1 MQDVTIRKFKHSDV
15 DDFIRLSQSSFAEE
29 SIAAGLTPE
38 DFEQETRRIFRWKM
52 IPYRIM
58 TGLMGIQ
65 WEGFVAEKS
74 GKVVGGGMYMGR
86 EKRMV
91 LSNLMV
97 DPQFRR
103 LGIGQALLIKR
114 LERLAEL
121 GFPFVT
127 TEVLETNT
135 ASLANI
141 AKQGFEMYNRYSL
154 YEHDLPVA
162 DAHSH
167 GQPDLVLRDTRRVD
181 RALFKDLEAKVT
193 PPLVL
198 YIDGSQES
206 RHFLTA
212 WQRLY
217 QRYAHYSRW
226 IKSLLVGEET
236 LGFVVVDFQ
245 AQQHK
250 GFMLDP
256 VLLDVCLPYLPDL
269 IREAGAWLTLYGKT
283 SMIMEIPD
291 RQTQIS
297 TYLLEHG
304 WEKKYTWL
312 GFIKWLDERAKQDI
326 ASRYPKETG

>member
-1 MQDVTIRKFKHSDV
+1 MKGVIIRKFMHRDV

-29 SIAAGLTPE
+29 SIAAGLTSQ
-38 DFEQETRRIFRWKM
+38 DFERETRRIFRWKM
-52 IPYRIM
+52 IPYRVL
-58 TGLMGIQ
+58 TALMGIK
-65 WEGFVAEKS
+65 WEGFVAEKG
-74 GKVVGGGMYMGR
+74 GKVIGGGMYMGR
-86 EKRMV
+86 DKRMV

-103 LGIGQALLIKR
+103 QGIGQALLIKR
-114 LERLAEL
+114 LERLSEL

-127 TEVLETNT
+127 TEVLETNA

-141 AKQGFEMYNRYSL
+141 ARQGFELYNRYSV
-154 YEHDLPVA
+154 YEHDLPIP
-162 DAHSH
+162 DTHSH
-167 GQPDLVLRDTRRVD
+167 CQPGLVLRDTRRLD
-181 RALFKDLEAKVT
+181 RALFKEMEAKVT
-193 PPLVL
+193 APLVL
-198 YIDGSQES
+198 YIDDSQES

-217 QRYAHYSRW
+217 LGYAHYSKW
-226 IKSLLVGEET
+226 IKSLVVGGEI

-256 VLLDVCLPYLPDL
+256 ILMDTCLPYLPDL
-269 IREAGAWLTLYGKT
+269 MREAGAWLALSGRS
-283 SMIMEIPD
+283 SMIVEIPD

-297 TYLLEHG
+297 AYLLDHG
-304 WEKKYTWL
+304 WVKQYTWL

-326 ASRYPKETG
+326 TSRYPSETG

>member
-1 MQDVTIRKFKHSDV
+1 MEGVIIRKFKHSDV

-29 SIAAGLTPE
+29 SIAAGLTPQ

-52 IPYRIM
+52 IPYRVL
-58 TGLMGIQ
+58 TALMGIK
-65 WEGFVAEKS
+65 WEGFVAERG
-74 GKVVGGGMYMGR
+74 GKVIGGGMYMGR
-86 EKRMV
+86 DKRMV

-103 LGIGQALLIKR
+103 QGIGQALLIKR
-114 LERLAEL
+114 LERLSEL

-127 TEVLETNT
+127 TEVLETNA

-141 AKQGFEMYNRYSL
+141 AKQGFELYNRYSV
-154 YEHDLPVA
+154 YEHDLPIP
-162 DAHSH
+162 DTHSH
-167 GQPDLVLRDTRRVD
+167 CQPGLVLRDTRRLD
-181 RALFKDLEAKVT
+181 RALFKEVEAKVT

-198 YIDGSQES
+198 YIDDSQES

-217 QRYAHYSRW
+217 LSYAHYSKW
-226 IKSLLVGEET
+226 IKSLIVGGER

-245 AQQHK
+245 EHQHK

-256 VLLDVCLPYLPDL
+256 ILMDTCMPYLPDL
-269 IREAGAWLTLYGKT
+269 MREAGAWLALSGRT
-283 SMIMEIPD
+283 SMIVEIPD
-291 RQTQIS
+291 RQSQIS
-297 TYLLEHG
+297 AYLLDHG
-304 WEKKYTWL
+304 WVKQYTWL

-326 ASRYPKETG
+326 TSR

>member
-1 MQDVTIRKFKHSDV
+1 MEGVIIRKFKHRDV

-29 SIAAGLTPE
+29 SIAAGLTPQ

-52 IPYRIM
+52 IPYRVL
-58 TGLMGIQ
+58 TALMGIK
-65 WEGFVAEKS
+65 WEGFVAERG
-74 GKVVGGGMYMGR
+74 GKVIGGSMYMGR
-86 EKRMV
+86 DKRMV

-103 LGIGQALLIKR
+103 QGIGQALLIKR
-114 LERLAEL
+114 LERLSEL

-127 TEVLETNT
+127 TEVLETNA

-141 AKQGFEMYNRYSL
+141 AKQGFELYNRYSV
-154 YEHDLPVA
+154 YEHALPIP
-162 DAHSH
+162 DTHSH
-167 GQPDLVLRDTRRVD
+167 RQPGLVLRDTRRLD
-181 RALFKDLEAKVT
+181 RSLFKEMETKVT

-198 YIDGSQES
+198 YIDDSQAS

-217 QRYAHYSRW
+217 LRYAHVSKW
-226 IKSLLVGEET
+226 IKSLTVGGET

-245 AQQHK
+245 EQQHK

-256 VLLDVCLPYLPDL
+256 LLMDTCLPYLPDL
-269 IREAGAWLTLYGKT
+269 MREAGAWLALSGRT
-283 SMIMEIPD
+283 SMVVEIPD

-297 TYLLEHG
+297 AYLLDHG
-304 WEKKYTWL
+304 WVKQYTWL

-326 ASRYPKETG
+326 TSRYPSETG